1 MINEVLS
8 LRHQMQEQLDIEYKE
23 RDLQKKAERR
33 RKLRSM
39 KVQGES
45 LNNER
50 GKKGGSAKPK
60 SGEGKLKT
68 SRRQLDDIEKKMSDL
83 VSVFSGDLKIK
94 EEPQLSGEGNK
105 KTKNPFVIPPLEIQ
119 KSTER

>member
-1 MINEVLS
+1 
-8 LRHQMQEQLDIEYKE
+8 
-23 RDLQKKAERR
+23 
-33 RKLRSM
+33 M

-45 LNNER
+45 LSNER
-50 GKKGGSAKPK
+50 GKKGGSSKPK
-60 SGEGKLKT
+60 TGEGKLKS

-94 EEPQLSGEGNK
+94 QEPQLSCEGNK
-105 KTKNPFVIPPLEIQ
+105 KAKNPFVIPPLEIQ